1 MLLAK
6 FSTQSR
12 GNRGLDAYQLDRTI
26 PRAGSK
32 RILCNQ
38 VPGSSINLARVLM
51 PVLHWRITRSS
62 GVKQL
67 DSAISTSYNELVL
80 IQLRPSGVID
90 CILSVETGLP
100 VSPFPGFAP
109 PDCRIVKSGEEGA
122 KGKLTDGERQYQH
135 L

>member
-12 GNRGLDAYQLDRTI
+12 GNRGLDAYQLDRAI

-32 RILCNQ
+32 RILCHQ

-51 PVLHWRITRSS
+51 PVLHWRVARSS
-62 GVKQL
+62 GVKEF

-80 IQLRPSGVID
+80 IQLRPGGVID
-90 CILSVETGLP
+90 CILSVESSLP
-100 VSPFPGFAP
+100 VSPSPDLLPG
-109 PDCRIVKSGEEGA
+109 IVA
-122 KGKLTDGERQYQH
+122 Q
-135 L
+135 